1 MIAAVSCGQRKR
13 SKLSGTNMLAG
24 LYAAA
29 TADERQLGLSWYPQ
43 ARQQVAEL
51 AEKTHHRLDV
61 AAAAVAISSAGVAWK
76 DNLRIAEDFLTGR
89 EPYGNVTGAMRS
101 SFTAY
106 MVGLLPEPRG
116 PKVNAF
122 YHNLLGCDDTVTV
135 DTHMICAYHGEKL
148 PRTGKVVKW
157 YFRMAER
164 LDIIAAAVKE
174 LAYTEGLK
182 PAEMQATLWV
192 AWRNKHA
199 GRWAS

>member
-1 MIAAVSCGQRKR
+1 
-13 SKLSGTNMLAG
+13 MLADI
-24 LYAAA
+24 YAAA

-43 ARQQVAEL
+43 ARLQVKEL
-51 AEKTHHRLDV
+51 ADRTHHRLDV

-89 EPYGNVTGAMRS
+89 TPSGNVTGAMRS

-106 MVGLLPEPRG
+106 MAGIIAEPRG

-135 DTHMICAYHGEKL
+135 DTHMICAYHGRKL
-148 PRTGKVVKW
+148 PRAGKVVKW
-157 YFRMAER
+157 YFRTTER
-164 LDIIAAAVKE
+164 LGIVAAAVKE
-174 LAYTEGLK
+174 LAYAEKLK